1 MSNKFFVGKKN
12 IHIWLIELITG
23 IVLIAIVAVFAIR
36 TDLISAQKNLS
47 DTAGYIN
54 DQCNSVTRLNL
65 ASETKSLMRIIESA
79 QQIKQNMAYEK
90 IINENTDYIFSQE
103 FLKKN
108 TEECYL
114 SAVILLD
121 NNGKLIEQYY
131 TDNMGAKE
139 LGEYIG
145 SSSLLDVADN
155 DVKSYATRIDC
166 QDGSYID
173 LAAEGLDNGD
183 GIVVTYYHTS
193 TEYVDDYSLS
203 FAHILSGYYD
213 SEDGT
218 VVVTSGDKIISSSD
232 ENMIGDSVNDYNILK
247 KIKDSNVSGRLMQ
260 SQSKTSP
267 YNHDFGLMKRG
278 RDYYVYIYLPERS
291 IFDNTLSHVMYTF
304 IIYMFIIIMYNML
317 RWKTAQVY
325 EREQSKLSQQYAI
338 ELAKKNEQLKE
349 SIRREEQANAAK
361 SDFLSRMTHD
371 IRTPLNGIIGLLK
384 IDEKHMSDTSL
395 VNANRKK
402 MEVAANHLL
411 SLINDVLQMSKL
423 EDGDIELANELVD
436 LNQLARD
443 VITIVEQRAAEAGVT
458 LEYDRP
464 ADEVLYPYVYGSP
477 LHLRQIFL
485 NIYGNCIKYNK
496 VGGYVRTE
504 FSCVS
509 NTSDMVTYEWVISDN
524 GVGMN
529 EEFLKHIF
537 EPFAQEKS
545 DARSVYQ
552 GTGLG
557 MAIVKRLID
566 KMDGT
571 VKATSKKDEGSTF
584 VIRIPFKIADVQ
596 EKENNADGKAIE
608 LNTYKKQENESAQEN
623 THENIGDAID
633 ISGVR
638 LLLAEDNKLNAE
650 IIETFLTDEGALVK
664 VVADGKQAVEEFA
677 ACKEG
682 TYNAILM
689 DVMMP
694 KLDGMTATRLIRAM
708 DREDAKDIPIIAMT
722 ANAFEEDARKCIAA
736 GMNVHMAK
744 PLDMD
749 EVIEVIA
756 RLCNKENKG

>member
-1 MSNKFFVGKKN
+1 MNINNFVGKKN
-12 IHIWLIELITG
+12 IHIWLIEIIAG
-23 IVLIAIVAVFAIR
+23 FVLVVIVAVFAIR
-36 TDLISAQKNLS
+36 TDLISAQRNLS

-79 QQIKQNMAYEK
+79 QQIKQNMVYEK
-90 IINENTDYIFSQE
+90 IINEDSDYIYSEE

-108 TEECYL
+108 VNDCYL

-121 NNGKLIEQYY
+121 NQGNLISQYY
-131 TDNMGAKE
+131 IDGLGAEK
-139 LGEYIG
+139 LSEYIE
-145 SSSLLDVADN
+145 SNALLDVTDN
-155 DVKSYATRIDC
+155 ELKSYATRIDC

-173 LAAEGLDNGD
+173 LAADGMADGEGT
-183 GIVVTYYHTS
+183 IITYYHTS

-218 VVVTSGDKIISSSD
+218 VVVTSGDKIISSSN
-232 ENMIGDSVNDYNILK
+232 ESMIGDKVDNYGILK
-247 KIKDSNVSGRLMQ
+247 KIKDSNVSGKLMQ
-260 SQSKTSP
+260 SQSEESP
-267 YNHDFGLMKRG
+267 YNHDFGLMKKG
-278 RDYYVYIYLPERS
+278 RDYYIYIYLPERY
-291 IFDNTLSHVMYTF
+291 IFDNTLSHVMYT
-304 IIYMFIIIMYNML
+304 IMIYMFIIVMYNML
-317 RWKTAQVY
+317 RWKTAQIY
-325 EREQSKLSQQYAI
+325 EREQSELSQQYAK

-349 SIRREEQANAAK
+349 AIRREEKANAAK

-384 IDEKHMSDTSL
+384 IDEKHMGDISL

-423 EDGDIELANELVD
+423 EDGNIELAYEVVD
-436 LNQLARD
+436 LKQIIKD

-458 LEYDRP
+458 LEYDMSSHKL
-464 ADEVLYPYVYGSP
+464 EYPYVYGSP

-496 VGGYVRTE
+496 VGGYVKTK
-504 FSCVS
+504 FSCIY
-509 NTSDMVTYEWVISDN
+509 NTDDMVTYEWSISDN

-529 EEFLKHIF
+529 DEFLEHIF
-537 EPFAQEKS
+537 DPFAQEKS

-571 VKATSKKDEGSTF
+571 VKATSKKDAGSTF
-584 VIRIPFKIADVQ
+584 VIRIPFKIADIPQ
-596 EKENNADGKAIE
+596 NIHNSETAESD
-608 LNTYKKQENESAQEN
+608 LNTDIKTDGLYADKNVN
-623 THENIGDAID
+623 ENIGETAD
-633 ISGVR
+633 ISGLR

-650 IIETFLTDEGALVK
+650 IIETFLTDEGAVVK
-664 VVADGKQAVEEFA
+664 VVGDGQQAFEEFA

-682 TYNAILM
+682 TYAAILM

-694 KLDGMTATRLIRAM
+694 RLDGMTAARLIRAM
-708 DREDAKDIPIIAMT
+708 NRDDAKNIPIIAMT
-722 ANAFEEDARKCIAA
+722 ANAFEEDAKKCIDA

-749 EVIEVIA
+749 EVIEVIY
-756 RLCNKENKG
+756 RLCKKG

>member
-1 MSNKFFVGKKN
+1 MNKNVFVGKKN
-12 IHIWLIELITG
+12 MHIWLIELIVG
-23 IVLIAIVAVFAIR
+23 FILVAIVAAFAVR

-79 QQIKQNMAYEK
+79 QQIKQNITYEK
-90 IINENTDYIFSQE
+90 RIDEDTDYIFSE
-103 FLKKN
+103 KFLKKN
-108 TEECYL
+108 TEDCYL

-121 NNGKLIEQYY
+121 NNGNLISQYC
-131 TDNMGAKE
+131 TDGICATE
-139 LGEYIG
+139 LGEYID

-155 DVKSYATRIDC
+155 EMKSYATRIDC
-166 QDGSYID
+166 MDGSYID
-173 LAAEGLDNGD
+173 LAANGMQD
-183 GIVVTYYHTS
+183 GTGIIITYYHTS

-203 FAHILSGYYD
+203 FAHILSGYYA
-213 SEDGT
+213 SENGI

-232 ENMIGDSVNDYNILK
+232 ESMIGDNVDDYNILK
-247 KIKDSNVSGRLMQ
+247 KIKDSNVSGKLMQ
-260 SQSKTSP
+260 SQSMVSP
-267 YNHDFGLMKRG
+267 YNHDFGLMKKG
-278 RDYYVYIYLPERS
+278 RDYYVYIYLPERY
-291 IFDNTLSHVMYTF
+291 IFDNTLSHILYTF
-304 IIYMFIIIMYNML
+304 IIYMFIVVIYNML

-325 EREQSKLSQQYAI
+325 EREQSELSQQYAN

-349 SIRREEQANAAK
+349 AIRREEKANAAK

-384 IDEKHMSDTSL
+384 IDEKHMKDTEL

-423 EDGDIELANELVD
+423 EDGDIELANEVVD
-436 LNQLARD
+436 LNQIARD

-464 ADEVLYPYVYGSP
+464 SYKVDYPYVYGSP

-496 VGGYVRTE
+496 VGGYVKTGFLCVYRTD
-504 FSCVS
+504 
-509 NTSDMVTYEWVISDN
+509 DMVTYQWTISDN

-537 EPFAQEKS
+537 EPFAQEKC

-571 VKATSKKDEGSTF
+571 VKATSKKDSGSTF
-584 VIRIPFKIADVQ
+584 VITIPFKIADIPKNSHNS
-596 EKENNADGKAIE
+596 EAADSD
-608 LNTYKKQENESAQEN
+608 LNTDIKHEGLYADAYV
-623 THENIGDAID
+623 HENIDEAAD
-633 ISGVR
+633 ISGLR

-650 IIETFLTDEGALVK
+650 IIETFLTDEGAVVK
-664 VVADGKQAVEEFA
+664 AVGDGQQAVEEFA
-677 ACKEG
+677 VCKEG
-682 TYNAILM
+682 TYAAILM

-708 DREDAKDIPIIAMT
+708 NGDDAKNIPIIAMT
-722 ANAFEEDARKCIAA
+722 ANAFEEDARKCIEA

-749 EVIEVIA
+749 EVIEVIY
-756 RLCNKENKG
+756 RLCKKG